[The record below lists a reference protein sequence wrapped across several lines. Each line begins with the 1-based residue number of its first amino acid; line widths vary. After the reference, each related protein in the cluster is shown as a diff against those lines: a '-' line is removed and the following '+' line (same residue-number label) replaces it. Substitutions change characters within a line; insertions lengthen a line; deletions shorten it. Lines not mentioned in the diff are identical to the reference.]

1 MFVFNQ
7 FINQYLKPMKKVLL
21 LSLSICFLISVTALA
36 SVTNFEIKKEQTEKV
51 SFENP
56 VVFEVNTKTIEAK
69 AIVSKSIVQRQCDAV
84 TKKKEYASDN
94 LKKQS
99 FNSNRYWCRN
109 FSHSSIVLKEIC
121 SDKFDKPLPQKD
133 RKA

>member
-1 MFVFNQ
+1 
-7 FINQYLKPMKKVLL
+7 MKKVLL
-21 LSLSICFLISVTALA
+21 LSLSICFLLSVTAVA
-36 SVTNFEIKKEQTEKV
+36 SVTNFEVKKEQTEKV

-56 VVFEVNTKTIEAK
+56 AVFEVSTKTTEATTV
-69 AIVSKSIVQRQCDAV
+69 VSKSIVQRQCDAV
-84 TKKKEYASDN
+84 TNNNDYASAN
-94 LKKQS
+94 LKKES

-121 SDKFDKPLPQKD
+121 SDKFDRPRPEKD